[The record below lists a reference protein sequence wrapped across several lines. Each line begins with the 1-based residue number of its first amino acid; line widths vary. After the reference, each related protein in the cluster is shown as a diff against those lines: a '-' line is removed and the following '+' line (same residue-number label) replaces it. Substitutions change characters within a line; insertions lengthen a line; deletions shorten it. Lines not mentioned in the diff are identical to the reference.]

1 MFGINK
7 IRKPNK
13 VTTITQFIRMMRHE
27 MGRREIEKDR
37 ETKWNA
43 QEYEIID
50 DSNRTEPNGKKNDDK
65 TKQHQQ

>member
-7 IRKPNK
+7 IHKPNK

-43 QEYEIID
+43 
-50 DSNRTEPNGKKNDDK
+50 
-65 TKQHQQ
+65 